1 MYFYGQEEFGVGDF
15 GTKEVYQKKYIVINK
30 PALSIRSIH
39 GLLSQPVNS
48 SSIYHSDRLN
58 DLKHLYGLA

>member
-30 PALSIRSIH
+30 PALSIPSID

-48 SSIYHSDRLN
+48 SSIYHQTD
-58 DLKHLYGLA
+58 